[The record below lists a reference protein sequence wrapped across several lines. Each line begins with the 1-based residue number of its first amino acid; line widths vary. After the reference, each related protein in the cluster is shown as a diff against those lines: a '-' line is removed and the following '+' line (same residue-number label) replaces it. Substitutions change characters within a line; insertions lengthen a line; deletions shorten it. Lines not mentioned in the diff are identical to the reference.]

1 MKRTLFSLVAI
12 VLAIVFLVG
21 CPTDP
26 LGPGGYTEQ
35 QAEDASIGFAT
46 IIFVAFTEI
55 SYATLA
61 EDESIE
67 GMSGTIG
74 DIDTAIDVAW
84 DDCDIGLL
92 LGGEDAVAGEMV
104 IESGTHVVS
113 LSGGTLHTDL
123 DVTITFAEGDDADG
137 TYHVIYR
144 SEITGHGTD
153 AEEEEILQFTVN
165 GRNVNMAVYEDLLDL
180 E

>member
-1 MKRTLFSLVAI
+1 M
-12 VLAIVFLVG
+12 
-21 CPTDP
+21 
-26 LGPGGYTEQ
+26 
-35 QAEDASIGFAT
+35 
-46 IIFVAFTEI
+46 
-55 SYATLA
+55 A

-165 GRNVNMAVYEDLLDL
+165 GRNVYMAVFEDLLDL